1 MSFLASVTI
10 SQWIEVIATLLSL
23 IYLYLEVKEKKAL
36 WLFGIL
42 SSAIYAYV
50 YFNSHF
56 YADFG
61 LMVYYVI
68 ISIYGWIH
76 WIKGSQSNST
86 TPDLTIC
93 RITLRQTIKLTIITS
108 IIYGV
113 ILLIL
118 LYLPQYIGLSESSFP
133 YIDAFTSAASIVA
146 TWMLSQKILEQWY
159 VWIVVNAICI
169 FMYFAKDLNTTA
181 FLFIIYTIGSV
192 IGLRTWIKNF
202 KATQIHV

>member
-1 MSFLASVTI
+1 MSFLASITI
-10 SQWIEVIATLLSL
+10 SEWIEIIATILAL

-50 YFNSHF
+50 YFNSQF

-61 LMVYYVI
+61 LMIYYVI

-76 WIKGSQSNST
+76 WVKGSQSDSQ
-86 TPDLTIC
+86 PDLIIS
-93 RITLRQTIKLTIITS
+93 RITLKQTLNLLAITAVIYS
-108 IIYGV
+108 I

-118 LYLPQYIGLSESSFP
+118 LYLPKYIGLSESSYP

-169 FMYFAKDLNTTA
+169 YMYYAKDLKTTA
-181 FLFIIYTIGSV
+181 ILFIIYTIGSV
-192 IGLRTWIKNF
+192 IGLRTWIKNY
-202 KATQIHV
+202 KATQVHV

>member
-10 SQWIEVIATLLSL
+10 SEWIEVIATILAL

-50 YFNSHF
+50 YFDSHF

-86 TPDLTIC
+86 PDLTIC
-93 RITLRQTIKLTIITS
+93 RITIRQTIKLAIITS

>member
-1 MSFLASVTI
+1 MSFLASITI
-10 SQWIEVIATLLSL
+10 SEWIEVIATILAL

-50 YFNSHF
+50 YFNSQF

-61 LMVYYVI
+61 LMIYYVI

-76 WIKGSQSNST
+76 WVKGSQSDSQ
-86 TPDLTIC
+86 PDLIIS
-93 RITLRQTIKLTIITS
+93 RITLKQTLNLLAITVVIYS
-108 IIYGV
+108 I

-118 LYLPQYIGLSESSFP
+118 LYLPKYIGLSESSYP

-169 FMYFAKDLNTTA
+169 FMYFAKDLKTTA

-192 IGLRTWIKNF
+192 IGLRTWITNYKSV
-202 KATQIHV
+202 KIHD